1 MFTAVVL
8 NFHKHIVVRAPIH
21 PFNREVSDTDIMQ
34 AIFLASNVVHK
45 ELNKRE
51 KEGIKKKEA
60 QKLDIALYKY
70 KVRAS
75 HRCTPFG
82 LFAGLFLGEWSNETK
97 ILLPEDQQ
105 AAFERKTRLDMNV
118 VCTIANTIAQHP
130 SIKPYIRYYPNS
142 SLYRIADY
150 WRYIESNIVLDKKKY
165 KLSQVQFNEYIELIF
180 KQCSKG
186 LKVAE
191 IVGLFAKMQFELNEV
206 EALVDDLISSGL
218 IVGDLEPNVTGIE
231 FFDVILTKCE
241 DIYSISRD
249 INVLTLINTLK
260 QIKDAVIEADINPV
274 NYENNYTRIHGLVNL
289 IIPVV
294 NYPNLLQTDVFIKP
308 LVAKVDKTIKD
319 KLITTLRF
327 INKITPNNENQ
338 VLVDFKKRFYER
350 YEDYEVPL
358 LIALDCETGVGYPNL
373 DIDGINP
380 LIDEIYSDKSDDKRK
395 LDWDELQSVL
405 LSIITKAIGDG
416 KRIIEIT
423 DEDFAAIDFTTLK
436 VPHTMTVMFK
446 ILNSDKSIV
455 EFNAAG
461 GCSAVNL
468 ISRFGNN
475 KKEID
480 DLIKELA
487 KIEEIR
493 LPNKV
498 IAEIV
503 HLPEARTGNIL
514 SRPTIRN
521 YEIPYL
527 AKESVDKHKVIALN
541 DIMISIRNNRIIL
554 RSKVI
559 NKEIIPRLS
568 NAHNY
573 TYKSLPVYQFLCDMQ
588 AQYFDKTAFV
598 FNWGVLEREFIFL
611 PRVVYKGVII
621 KRARWCFKIK
631 HFANIIECKTE
642 KDSLIKLQY
651 FISQYKLPS
660 RFLFCEGDNELL
672 IDVGIDFALE
682 TFIDLLKKSTE
693 VNIKEYLEEEVN
705 PLIKD
710 LANGAYSNECL
721 GIIIGEHGLKEIQ
734 GKELLNCEIDEH
746 AISTVGDKW
755 VYYKIYCGVKTSDK
769 ILVEYIYP
777 IIQDLCQNH
786 LIEKSFFARYVD
798 PNFHLRIR
806 FLLDK
811 RNAYED
817 LISVVHEKLQPLVLT
832 GVINKIQIDTY
843 KRELIRYGYNT
854 ITHAETIFHNDSDFV
869 LNVLAHLNE
878 EQGHELRWKIAII
891 SIDRYLDDFGLD
903 QVKKMELYEKLSNLF
918 YQENFN
924 NKKVKK
930 ILDNN
935 YRNHADGIK
944 GIFDSESKIFEEIKP
959 IIEMLIKRKESNK
972 AAVSEILKFQKV
984 GTLDIE
990 LENMLTSFLHMS
1002 LNRIFMGRNRINE
1015 FVVYYYLAKY
1025 YRSNIKRE
1033 IYKQIKV

>member
-8 NFHKHIVVRAPIH
+8 NFHKHIVVRAPLY
-21 PFNREVSDTDIMQ
+21 PFNREISDANIME

-45 ELNKRE
+45 ELNKRA
-51 KEGIKKKEA
+51 KESINKKEA
-60 QKLDIALYKY
+60 QKLDISLYKY
-70 KVRAS
+70 RVRAS

-82 LFAGLFLGEWSNETK
+82 LFAGIFLGEWSDETK
-97 ILLPEDQQ
+97 ILLSEDQQ
-105 AAFERKTRLDMNV
+105 AAFERKTRLDMNI
-118 VCTIANTIAQHP
+118 VCAIANTITQHP

-150 WRYIESNIVLDKKKY
+150 WRYIESNIVFDQKKY

-180 KQCSKG
+180 KKCSKG
-186 LKVAE
+186 LKIAE
-191 IVGLFAKMQFELNEV
+191 IVGLFTKMQFELNEV
-206 EALVDDLISSGL
+206 KALVDDLISSGL
-218 IVGDLEPNVTGIE
+218 IVGDLEPNVTGME

-241 DIYSISRD
+241 DIYSISKD
-249 INVLTLINTLK
+249 TNVLTLINTLK

-274 NYENNYTRIHGLVNL
+274 NYESNYMRIHGLVNL
-289 IIPVV
+289 IIPEV

-308 LVAKVDKTIKD
+308 LVAKVNKIIKD
-319 KLITTLRF
+319 KLITTLNF

-338 VLVDFKKRFYER
+338 LLVNFKKRFYER

-373 DIDGINP
+373 DIEGINP
-380 LIDEIYSDKSDDKRK
+380 LIDEIYTDKSDDKRK
-395 LDWDELQSVL
+395 LDWDELQSIL
-405 LSIITKAIGDG
+405 LSIITKAIADG

-423 DEDFAAIDFTTLK
+423 DEDFAGIDFTTLK
-436 VPHTMTVMFK
+436 VPQTMTVMFK
-446 ILNSDKSIV
+446 ILDSDKSIV

-461 GCSAVNL
+461 GCSAINL
-468 ISRFGNN
+468 ISRFGNK

-480 DLIKELA
+480 ELIKELA
-487 KIEEIR
+487 KIEEIK

-514 SRPTIRN
+514 ARPTIRN

-527 AKESVDKHKVIALN
+527 AQESVDKHKVIALN
-541 DIMISIRNNRIIL
+541 DIMISIRNNRVIL
-554 RSKVI
+554 RSKVL

-588 AQYFDKTAFV
+588 GQYFGKTAFI
-598 FNWGVLEREFIFL
+598 FNWGVLEREFVFL

-621 KRARWCFKIK
+621 KRARWYFKIK
-631 HFANIIECKTE
+631 HFAKIMHCKTE
-642 KDSLIKLQY
+642 KDSLVQLQY
-651 FISQYKLPS
+651 FITQYKLPS
-660 RFLFCEGDNELL
+660 RFLFCEGDNELM
-672 IDVGIDFALE
+672 IDTNIYVALE
-682 TFIDLLKKSTE
+682 TFIDLLKKNTE
-693 VNIKEYLEEEVN
+693 VYIKEYLEEEVN

-721 GIIIGEHGLKEIQ
+721 GIIIGEDGLKEMQ
-734 GKELLNCEIDEH
+734 LKELLNCEIDEH

-777 IIQDLCQNH
+777 IIQNLCQNH
-786 LIEKSFFARYVD
+786 LIEKSFFVRYVD

-817 LISVVHEKLQPLVLT
+817 LISVVHEKLQPLVVT
-832 GVINKIQIDTY
+832 GVVNKIQIDTY

-869 LNVLAHLNE
+869 LHVLAYLNE

-903 QVKKMELYEKLSNLF
+903 QVQKMELYEKLSNLF

-924 NKKVKK
+924 DKKVKK
-930 ILDNN
+930 ILDNK
-935 YRNHADGIK
+935 YRNHADSIK
-944 GIFDSESKIFEEIKP
+944 GIFDSESKIFDEIKP

-972 AAVSEILKFQKV
+972 AALSEILKLQKV

-990 LENMLTSFLHMS
+990 LENMLSSFLHMS
-1002 LNRIFMGRNRINE
+1002 LNRIFMGRNRVNE

-1025 YRSNIKRE
+1025 YRSIVKRE
-1033 IYKQIKV
+1033 IYIQTK